1 MAETSSSRPRVRAG
15 LLAAVLLLVVVMAAA
30 GGGWAVARG
39 GLLGRSAA
47 ATTTPEVPTGTATVA
62 RTDVVERQQVAGT
75 LGYGDG
81 VTVVGQSVGGV
92 GSSGA
97 GGGGSG
103 AGGGGQSQGG
113 IVTRVPAVGAVVGRG
128 QAVYEVDG
136 HPVPLWYGTRPAWRA
151 FGFGMTDGPD
161 VRQLEA
167 NLVALGFDPDRA
179 IIVDSH
185 YSWATA
191 AAVKR
196 WQQAS
201 GRARTGAVPLGQV
214 VFLPGPIRVATVTAT
229 VGAPREA
236 GTAVLSASST
246 RPLVTVALDP
256 ALQQLVRRG
265 NRVQVTLPDGK
276 TTGGTVWTVS
286 RVATQ
291 PSTGSGQNSSQ
302 EGQSGNG
309 SSNGTGSGQATV
321 QVTIRLANP
330 RAARGLDQAPVQ
342 VAITTQAHKGVL
354 AVPISALL
362 AQPGGGYAIQ
372 LVAGSDRRR
381 VPVRTGLF
389 DETAGLVEVQGA
401 GLAEGATVQ
410 VPAP

>member
-1 MAETSSSRPRVRAG
+1 MAEMASSRRRVRAG
-15 LLAAVLLLVVVMAAA
+15 LLAGVLVLMVG

-39 GLLGRSAA
+39 GLLGRSVA
-47 ATTTPEVPTGTATVA
+47 ATPTAEVPTGTATVA

-75 LGYGDG
+75 LGYGDS
-81 VTVVGQSVGGV
+81 VPVVGQSQDGG

-103 AGGGGQSQGG
+103 AGGAGQGG
-113 IVTRVPAVGAVVGRG
+113 TLSRVPAVGAVVGRG
-128 QAVYEVDG
+128 QTLFEVDG
-136 HPVPLWYGTRPAWRA
+136 HPVPLWYGARPAWRA
-151 FGFGMTDGPD
+151 FGLGMPDGPD

-179 IIVDSH
+179 ITVDRH
-185 YSWATA
+185 YSWATV

-201 GRARTGAVPLGQV
+201 GRARTEAVPLGQV
-214 VFLPGPIRVATVTAT
+214 VFWPGPIRVATVTAT
-229 VGAPREA
+229 VGAPLPA
-236 GTAVLSASST
+236 GTAILSATST
-246 RPLVTVALDP
+246 RPLVTVALET

-265 NRVQVTLPDGK
+265 DRVEVTLPDGK
-276 TTGGTVWTVS
+276 TTPGTVATVS

-291 PSTGSGQNSSQ
+291 PGTGSGQ
-302 EGQSGNG
+302 EGGQDPSQSGN
-309 SSNGTGSGQATV
+309 SNSSGQATV
-321 QVTIRLANP
+321 QVTVGLANP
-330 RAARGLDQAPVQ
+330 RAAANLDQAPVQ
-342 VAITTQAHKGVL
+342 VAITTQAAKGVL

-362 AQPGGGYAIQ
+362 AQAGGGYA
-372 LVAGSDRRR
+372 VEAVEGDARRR
-381 VPVRTGLF
+381 VPVGIGLF

-401 GLAEGATVQ
+401 GLAEGATVE

>member
-1 MAETSSSRPRVRAG
+1 MAEMASSRRRVRAG
-15 LLAAVLLLVVVMAAA
+15 LLAGVLVVVVA

-47 ATTTPEVPTGTATVA
+47 ATPTAEVPTGTATVA

-75 LGYGDG
+75 LGYGDS
-81 VTVVGQSVGGV
+81 VTVVGQSQDGG

-97 GGGGSG
+97 GGGGQ
-103 AGGGGQSQGG
+103 AQDG

-128 QAVYEVDG
+128 QTLFEVDG
-136 HPVPLWYGTRPAWRA
+136 HPVPLWYGARPAWRA
-151 FGFGMTDGPD
+151 FGLGMTDGQD

-179 IIVDSH
+179 ITVDRH
-185 YSWATA
+185 YSWATV

-229 VGAPREA
+229 VGAPLPA
-236 GTAVLSASST
+236 GTAILSVTST

-256 ALQQLVRRG
+256 AMQQQVRRG
-265 NRVQVTLPDGK
+265 DRVEVTLPDGK
-276 TTGGTVWTVS
+276 TTRGTVASVG

-291 PSTGSGQNSSQ
+291 SSTGSGQ
-302 EGQSGNG
+302 EGGQDPSQSGN
-309 SSNGTGSGQATV
+309 SNSSGQATV
-321 QVTIRLANP
+321 QVTVRLANP
-330 RAARGLDQAPVQ
+330 RAAGGLDQAPVQ
-342 VAITTQAHKGVL
+342 VAITTQAHRGVL
-354 AVPISALL
+354 AVPIGALL
-362 AQPGGGYAIQ
+362 AQAGGGYA
-372 LVAGSDRRR
+372 VEVVEGGARRR
-381 VPVRTGLF
+381 VPVGTGLF
-389 DETAGLVEVQGA
+389 DETAGLVEVNGA

>member
-1 MAETSSSRPRVRAG
+1 MAETASSRRRVRAG
-15 LLAAVLLLVVVMAAA
+15 LLAGVLVLVVA

-39 GLLGRSAA
+39 SLLGRSAA
-47 ATTTPEVPTGTATVA
+47 ATPTPEVPTGTAKVA

-75 LGYGDG
+75 LGYGDS
-81 VTVVGQSVGGV
+81 VTVVGQSQDGG

-103 AGGGGQSQGG
+103 AGGGGQAQGG
-113 IVTRVPAVGAVVGRG
+113 TLTRVPAVGAVIGRG
-128 QAVYEVDG
+128 QALYELDG
-136 HPVPLWYGTRPAWRA
+136 HPVPLWHGSRPAWRA
-151 FGFGMTDGPD
+151 FQLGMTDGPD

-167 NLVALGFDPDRA
+167 NLVALGLDPDRA
-179 IIVDSH
+179 MTVDRH
-185 YSWATA
+185 FSWATA

-229 VGAPREA
+229 VGAPLPA
-236 GTAVLSASST
+236 GTAILSATST

-256 ALQQLVRRG
+256 AMQQQVRRG
-265 NRVQVTLPDGK
+265 DRVEVTLPDGK
-276 TTGGTVWTVS
+276 TTRGTVASVG

-291 PSTGSGQNSSQ
+291 SSTGSGQ
-302 EGQSGNG
+302 EGGQDPSQSGN
-309 SSNGTGSGQATV
+309 SNSSGQATV
-321 QVTIRLANP
+321 QVTVRLANP
-330 RAARGLDQAPVQ
+330 RAAGGLDQAPVQ
-342 VAITTQAHKGVL
+342 VAITTQAHRGVL

-362 AQPGGGYAIQ
+362 AQAGGGYAVE
-372 LVAGSDRRR
+372 LVEGGARRR
-381 VPVRTGLF
+381 VPVGTGLF
-389 DETAGLVEVQGA
+389 DETAGLVEVNGA
-401 GLAEGATVQ
+401 GLAEGATVE

>member
-1 MAETSSSRPRVRAG
+1 MAEMASSRRRVRAG
-15 LLAAVLLLVVVMAAA
+15 LLAGVLVLVVG

-47 ATTTPEVPTGTATVA
+47 ATPTAEVPTGTAQVA
-62 RTDVVERQQVAGT
+62 RTQVVERQQVAGT
-75 LGYGDG
+75 LGYGDS
-81 VTVVGQSVGGV
+81 VAVVGQAQGG
-92 GSSGA
+92 GGGSGA

-103 AGGGGQSQGG
+103 AGGGGQAQSG
-113 IVTRVPAVGAVVGRG
+113 ILTRVPAVGAVVGRG
-128 QAVYEVDG
+128 QAIYEVDG
-136 HPVPLWYGTRPAWRA
+136 HPVPLWYGSRPAWRA
-151 FGFGMTDGPD
+151 FQLGMTDGPD

-167 NLVALGFDPDRA
+167 NLVALGFDPGRA
-179 IIVDSH
+179 ITVDHH

-196 WQQAS
+196 WQRAI

-229 VGAPREA
+229 VGAPLPA

-246 RPLVTVALDP
+246 RPQVTVALDP

-265 NRVQVTLPDGK
+265 DRVEVTLPDGK
-276 TTGGTVWTVS
+276 TTRGTVRTVS

-291 PSTGSGQNSSQ
+291 SSSDSSSSGDNSGSD
-302 EGQSGNG
+302 G
-309 SSNGTGSGQATV
+309 SSGSGSGQATV

-330 RAARGLDQAPVQ
+330 RAAKGLDQAPVQ
-342 VAITTQAHKGVL
+342 VAITTQARKGVL

-362 AQPGGGYAIQ
+362 AQSGGGYAVELIEG
-372 LVAGSDRRR
+372 ATHRR
-381 VPVRTGLF
+381 VVVRTGLF
-389 DETAGLVEVQGA
+389 DETAGLVEVAGA
-401 GLAEGATVQ
+401 GLAEGVRVE

>member
-1 MAETSSSRPRVRAG
+1 MAETSSSRRRVRAG
-15 LLAAVLLLVVVMAAA
+15 LLAGVLVLVVA

-47 ATTTPEVPTGTATVA
+47 ATPTPEVPTGTAMVA
-62 RTDVVERQQVAGT
+62 RTEVVERQQVAGT
-75 LGYGDG
+75 LGYGDS
-81 VTVVGQSVGGV
+81 VTVVGQSQGGG

-103 AGGGGQSQGG
+103 AGGGGQTQGG
-113 IVTRVPAVGAVVGRG
+113 IVTRVAAVGAVVGRG
-128 QAVYEVDG
+128 QALYEVDG

-151 FGFGMTDGPD
+151 FQLGMTDGPD

-179 IIVDSH
+179 ITVDRH

-201 GRARTGAVPLGQV
+201 GRARTGTVPLGQV
-214 VFLPGPIRVATVTAT
+214 MFLPGPIRLATVTAT
-229 VGAPREA
+229 VGAPVPA
-236 GTAVLSASST
+236 GTAILTASST

-256 ALQQLVRRG
+256 AMQQLVRRG
-265 NRVQVTLPDGK
+265 DRVEVTLPDGK
-276 TTGGTVWTVS
+276 TTRGTVWTVS

-291 PSTGSGQNSSQ
+291 PSTGSGQNGSQ
-302 EGQSGNG
+302 EPGQSGNG
-309 SSNGTGSGQATV
+309 SGNGSGQATV
-321 QVTIRLANP
+321 QVTIRLATP
-330 RAARGLDQAPVQ
+330 RAAKGLDQAPVQ
-342 VAITTQAHKGVL
+342 VAITTQVHNGVL

-362 AQPGGGYAIQ
+362 AQPGGGYAVQ
-372 LVAGSDRRR
+372 LVGSDRRR
-381 VPVRTGLF
+381 VAVRIGLF
-389 DETAGLVEVQGA
+389 DETAGLVEVAGA
-401 GLAEGATVQ
+401 GLAEGATVE

>member
-1 MAETSSSRPRVRAG
+1 MAETSSSRRRVRAG
-15 LLAAVLLLVVVMAAA
+15 LLAGVLVLVVA

-47 ATTTPEVPTGTATVA
+47 ATPTAEVPTGTAKVA
-62 RTDVVERQQVAGT
+62 RTDVVARQQVAGT
-75 LGYGDG
+75 LGYGDS
-81 VTVVGQSVGGV
+81 VTVVGQSAGG
-92 GSSGA
+92 

-103 AGGGGQSQGG
+103 AGGGGQAQGG
-113 IVTRVPAVGAVVGRG
+113 ILTRVPAVGAVVGRG
-128 QAVYEVDG
+128 QALYEVDG

-151 FGFGMTDGPD
+151 FQLGMTDGPD

-179 IIVDSH
+179 ITVDRH

-196 WQQAS
+196 WQRAS

-214 VFLPGPIRVATVTAT
+214 VFLPGPIRAATVTAT
-229 VGAPREA
+229 VGAPLPA
-236 GTAVLSASST
+236 GTAILTASST

-256 ALQQLVRRG
+256 AMQQLVRRG
-265 NRVQVTLPDGK
+265 DRVEVTLPDGK
-276 TTGGTVWTVS
+276 ATRGTVATVS

-291 PSTGSGQNSSQ
+291 PGTGSGQNTGQ
-302 EGQSGNG
+302 NQGEGS

-321 QVTIRLANP
+321 SVTIRLANP
-330 RAARGLDQAPVQ
+330 RAAGGLDQAPVQ
-342 VAITTQAHKGVL
+342 VAITTQAARRVL

-362 AQPGGGYAIQ
+362 AQPGGGYAVQ
-372 LVAGSDRRR
+372 VLQGGSRRLVA
-381 VPVRTGLF
+381 VRTGLF
-389 DETAGLVEVQGA
+389 DESAGLVEVQGA
-401 GLAEGATVQ
+401 GLAEGATVE

>member
-1 MAETSSSRPRVRAG
+1 MAEMASSRRRVRAG
-15 LLAAVLLLVVVMAAA
+15 LLAGVLVVVVA

-47 ATTTPEVPTGTATVA
+47 ATPTAEVPTGTATVA

-75 LGYGDG
+75 LGYGDS
-81 VTVVGQSVGGV
+81 VTVVGQSQDGG

-97 GGGGSG
+97 GGGGQ
-103 AGGGGQSQGG
+103 AQDG

-128 QAVYEVDG
+128 QTLFEVDG
-136 HPVPLWYGTRPAWRA
+136 HPVPLWYGARPAWRA
-151 FGFGMTDGPD
+151 FGLGMTDGQD

-179 IIVDSH
+179 ITVDRH
-185 YSWATA
+185 YSWATV

-229 VGAPREA
+229 VGAPLPA
-236 GTAVLSASST
+236 GTAILSATST

-256 ALQQLVRRG
+256 AMQQLVRRG
-265 NRVQVTLPDGK
+265 DRVEVTLPDGK
-276 TTGGTVWTVS
+276 TTRGTVATVG

-291 PSTGSGQNSSQ
+291 PSTGSGQNGS
-302 EGQSGNG
+302 EGQGQGGSG
-309 SSNGTGSGQATV
+309 SSSGQATV
-321 QVTIRLANP
+321 QVTVRLANP
-330 RAARGLDQAPVQ
+330 KAAGGLDQAPVQ
-342 VAITTQAHKGVL
+342 VAITTQAHRGVL
-354 AVPISALL
+354 AVPINALL
-362 AQPGGGYAIQ
+362 AQPGGGYAVQ
-372 LVAGSDRRR
+372 VLQGGSRRLVA
-381 VPVRTGLF
+381 VRTGLF
-389 DETAGLVEVQGA
+389 DETAGLVEVNGA